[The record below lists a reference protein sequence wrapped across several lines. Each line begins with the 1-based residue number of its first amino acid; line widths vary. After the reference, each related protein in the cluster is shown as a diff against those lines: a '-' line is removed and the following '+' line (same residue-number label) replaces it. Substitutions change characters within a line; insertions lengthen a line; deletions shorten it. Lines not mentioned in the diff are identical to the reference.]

1 MRRRKVTYP
10 PPKTATKGPPPVFG
24 AADPRNPANRTISID
39 LTALAGRASVAPGA
53 RVRIMSGLYAGETA
67 TVEAMA
73 GGVIPAAVVRTES
86 GQTRRA
92 RTVDLEPIR
101 GDEEPAGAPS
111 ERDASA

>member
-24 AADPRNPANRTISID
+24 TADPRNPSNRTVSID

-53 RVRIMSGLYAGETA
+53 RVRILSGLYAGEIA

-73 GGVIPAAVVRTES
+73 GGVIPAAVVRTET
-86 GQTRRA
+86 GRTRRA
-92 RTVDLEPIR
+92 RTIDLEPIR
-101 GDEEPAGAPS
+101 SDDPGPGAPV
-111 ERDASA
+111 DPGATA